1 MNQSIQK
8 KIGVGIAVIILIMTA
23 IGSLFAYSYAFNNQ
37 YSQRQKLD
45 ERALDQYV
53 NEVQTTFRDVQ
64 MLSQNIAASQEIQN
78 FLADQDHDY
87 FEITDAVQ
95 RIKSIINLRVYV
107 NNAVLLQ
114 GDQVY
119 WTYSPFEDYK
129 IGRAHV

>member
-78 FLADQDHDY
+78 FLADRS
-87 FEITDAVQ
+87 A
-95 RIKSIINLRVYV
+95 
-107 NNAVLLQ
+107 A
-114 GDQVY
+114 
-119 WTYSPFEDYK
+119 
-129 IGRAHV
+129 A

>member
-64 MLSQNIAASQEIQN
+64 MLSQNIAASQEYHQPAGVCQQCGAPPRRPGI
-78 FLADQDHDY
+78 LD
-87 FEITDAVQ
+87 
-95 RIKSIINLRVYV
+95 L
-107 NNAVLLQ
+107 
-114 GDQVY
+114 
-119 WTYSPFEDYK
+119 
-129 IGRAHV
+129 